1 MNNFAT
7 IANSLPQ
14 VSNGEHYSLCVREGV
29 PAGQPQHCWFKIS
42 MTKTETELR
51 DVYNKIKNLLP
62 TNTEVMADK
71 MTPQIEYDRDTMETY
86 LVHIAEP
93 IKL

>member
-29 PAGQPQHCWFKIS
+29 PGQPQHCWFKIS
-42 MTKTETELR
+42 MTKTEAELR
-51 DVYNKIKNLLP
+51 DVYNKIKNMLP
-62 TNTEVMADK
+62 KNTEVMADK